1 MDRRKKAFYILS
13 LSACII
19 FYLIFALVDGP
30 VICVD
35 SQSYISMDITREP
48 LYPAFLAL
56 LRMVPG
62 ATADFAGIPA
72 YLYLAVYIQSIV
84 WGFAT
89 WLLGKTAGE
98 IYAGIAFR
106 SDKNT
111 ESFFD

>member
-72 YLYLAVYIQSIV
+72 YLYLAHSMGLCHMASRQNRRRDLCGNCLQV
-84 WGFAT
+84 
-89 WLLGKTAGE
+89 
-98 IYAGIAFR
+98 
-106 SDKNT
+106 
-111 ESFFD
+111 